1 MRQFYTLQKVLQ
13 KRPNHSS
20 IVQAAVDLSATAAHS
35 LLESVQEKK
44 PASSRSTAIIVLQ
57 KKDPEISSVIHNVEN
72 AIELLYQALAKLCAT
87 EGAASDIGKVSYHI
101 VRLYDAAM
109 KMLEQY
115 CMVRAEQILAPLKPN
130 AKSKRRQSAKPQH
143 PELKTDDEVAGQI
156 TRLLGTMTMSL
167 DLIYAEHQE
176 LMQGALY
183 FLMNRVG
190 SLICLFVFQDLQ
202 VRPDLRIDSSKLPLP
217 QGLKDISVN
226 EKSLCAAKIEAKY
239 LIWVME
245 RILAYL
251 NTTPPSPKIQ
261 AFTAKIKERLQ
272 STLLQAVFGTDDDYY
287 QKSLKMPT
295 VDKAELARLRAC
307 AKMPEQTVPD
317 WFVQE
322 VWRLLGWEM
331 LIKDGHINM
340 SHDCS

>member
-13 KRPNHSS
+13 KRPNNSS
-20 IVQAAVDLSATAAHS
+20 IVHAAVDLSATAAHS

-115 CMVRAEQILAPLKPN
+115 CMVRAEQMLAPLKPN

-143 PELKTDDEVAGQI
+143 PELKTDGEVAGQI

-190 SLICLFVFQDLQ
+190 RLLCLFVFQDLQ

-226 EKSLCAAKIEAKY
+226 EKSLCAAKLEAKY
-239 LIWVME
+239 LIWVLE

-251 NTTPPSPKIQ
+251 NTTPPSPKTQ

-272 STLLQAVFGTDDDYY
+272 STLLQAVFGTDDGCYP
-287 QKSLKMPT
+287 KSLKMPT

-307 AKMPEQTVPD
+307 AKMPEQAVPD
-317 WFVQE
+317 WFIQE
-322 VWRLLGWEM
+322 IWRLLGWEM
-331 LIKDGHINM
+331 LIKDGHIDV